1 MTCITK
7 FIIRDEYLPKGDGF
21 MFTITA
27 DPIQQR
33 LNITINDFYD
43 EEDLKSICFMINGEL
58 NKLKNGWS
66 AAVDLRGMRVLEQ
79 KLTKYIKRIQY
90 TFLAHNVARV
100 ATLVDNVILKMQI
113 QRIGNETGCN
123 DITRR
128 FNNEEAWLTYL
139 STPPEINRSRSSTL

>member
-1 MTCITK
+1 
-7 FIIRDEYLPKGDGF
+7 
-21 MFTITA
+21 MFTINA

-33 LNITINDFYD
+33 LNITIRDFYD
-43 EEDLKSICFMINGEL
+43 EEDLKSICFMINCEL
-58 NKLKNGWS
+58 AKLKNGWS

-90 TFLAHNVARV
+90 TFLAHNVSRV

-113 QRIGNETGCN
+113 QRIGKETGSN
-123 DITRR
+123 DLTQR

-139 STPPEINRSRSSTL
+139 SNSPGVNRPRSSTL